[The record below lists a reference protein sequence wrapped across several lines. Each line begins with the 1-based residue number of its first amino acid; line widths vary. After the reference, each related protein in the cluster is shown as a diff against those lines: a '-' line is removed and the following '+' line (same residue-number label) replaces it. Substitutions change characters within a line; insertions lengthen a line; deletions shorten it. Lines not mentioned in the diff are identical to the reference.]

1 MQFSIDVDSDKNH
14 FVANFSSSK
23 KQLLKIAV
31 RGSGGQTSQSKVE
44 PTKIDTKGFL
54 ADFGTESLLQSDFGE
69 TGHFQDGVQH
79 GCQDLAIF
87 SYISIIQ
94 YGVLRFRAQ

>member
-1 MQFSIDVDSDKNH
+1 MLFMQFSIDVDSDKNH

-31 RGSGGQTSQSKVE
+31 RGSRGQTSQSKVE

-54 ADFGTESLLQSDFGE
+54 ANFGTESLLQSDFGKQV
-69 TGHFQDGVQH
+69 TSKMASNMAARILQY
-79 GCQDLAIF
+79 LAI
-87 SYISIIQ
+87 SQ
-94 YGVLRFRAQ
+94 